1 MKSTEEPQM
10 KTELHEL
17 FLEELQDIYYAEN
30 LLAKTLPEMEA
41 AAMAEPLKKAFK
53 LHLKET
59 QGQIKRLEQV
69 FELLGEKAQ
78 AKKCDAMEGLVKE
91 AKTLLKEKDASLTRD
106 VGIII
111 GAQKIE
117 HYEIAAY
124 GSLATLAELMGHS
137 EVKALL
143 GENLEEEKSTD
154 MKLTEVA
161 LNFVNEKAAAE

>member
-1 MKSTEEPQM
+1 MKNTKEPQM

-30 LLAKTLPEMEA
+30 LLAKTLPEMEV
-41 AAMAEPLKKAFK
+41 AAMAAPLKKAFK

-69 FELLGEKAQ
+69 FELLGEKAH

-91 AKTLLKEKDASLTRD
+91 AKNLLKEKDASLTRD

-137 EVKALL
+137 DVKELL
-143 GENLEEEKSTD
+143 GENLEEEKSAD

>member
-1 MKSTEEPQM
+1 MESTKEPQM
-10 KTELHEL
+10 KTDLHEL

-78 AKKCDAMEGLVKE
+78 AKKLIC
-91 AKTLLKEKDASLTRD
+91 
-106 VGIII
+106 I
-111 GAQKIE
+111 
-117 HYEIAAY
+117 
-124 GSLATLAELMGHS
+124 
-137 EVKALL
+137 
-143 GENLEEEKSTD
+143 
-154 MKLTEVA
+154 KLI
-161 LNFVNEKAAAE
+161 